1 MLNQRYSA
9 HAQKRLQQRGIT
21 DLEVEL
27 ILMYGSET
35 HHDDGCVYSKIDR
48 DDFKRLERDIKKV
61 YQKLEKLR
69 HQFVVT
75 ANGCTVVTAGHEYNR
90 AIRK

>member
-1 MLNQRYSA
+1 MLIHHYSN

-21 DLEVEL
+21 GLEVEL

-35 HHDDGCVYSKIDR
+35 HHGDGCVYSCIDR
-48 DDFKRLERDIKKV
+48 DAFKRLERDIKRV
-61 YQKLEKLR
+61 NQKLDSLR
-69 HQFVVT
+69 RKFVVISD
-75 ANGCTVVTAGHEYNR
+75 NRTVVTAGYEFRH